1 MRSFLV
7 FMALSFYTAL
17 SFAHLPKTIF
27 ILGRVAQNNGK
38 GSYQIEQ
45 EVQFQTLGD
54 PVVVK
59 ETWLIDSEGSMKLT
73 VAGTKELK
81 DTFKLQF
88 VYGGGTR
95 SWQSGTQKNSKRLT
109 EEFFER
115 YFHVR
120 SAESFAN
127 QMIQM
132 KLITPAVFQKKVLKN
147 VKDVDI
153 SSEPFVRLARSG
165 GAVNY
170 AFGPLSAAEG
180 SAQSPGLWIEQDQF
194 VLRKIRFNSG
204 AELSAERYSSYSRG
218 LDYPRKRVLQWENQT
233 VNIQTLSVSPRS
245 GGGFGN
251 LEPSRMD
258 GLENLSAKNMITE
271 FYNRFR

>member
-7 FMALSFYTAL
+7 FIALSIYTAF
-17 SFAHLPKTIF
+17 SFAHVPKAIF

-54 PVVVK
+54 PIVVK
-59 ETWLIDSEGSMKLT
+59 ETWLVDNEGSMKLT
-73 VAGTKELK
+73 VTGTKELK

-115 YFHVR
+115 YFHIR

-147 VKDVDI
+147 VKDVDV
-153 SSEPFVRLARSG
+153 SNEPFVRLARSG

-170 AFGPLSAAEG
+170 AFGPLASAES

-204 AELSAERYSSYSRG
+204 AELSAERYSNYSRG
-218 LDYPRKRVLQWENQT
+218 LDYPRKRILQWENQT
-233 VNIQTLSVSPRS
+233 VNIQTLSVTPRS
-245 GGGFGN
+245 GGGFGG

-258 GLENLSAKNMITE
+258 GLENLSAKSMITE